1 MSAVGD
7 VKVSLV
13 LDGADEF
20 KVQVTR
26 AADSLDKISSKMDGL
41 GRASQRAQRDTWALG
56 SSFRE
61 MAFNMELARL
71 TITNL
76 TLGLT
81 ALPRAILEQASFF
94 DKTTLL
100 LAGLNVETA
109 TFAEAQQKAAV
120 EVRNL
125 MSVASASP
133 YKLNALVDSYT
144 KLKAADL
151 ASPDGFLAGL
161 VNTAGKFGKSSEE
174 LKRASVAIQQM
185 AGKGVISMEELRQQF
200 GEAVPDAMGMMAR
213 AAGISMGDLVKQV
226 STGTVEA
233 KQALALLSREMYLS
247 SAGAAHEMSKT
258 WEGALNRIS
267 TSLTELAVATGDTGF
282 YDNAVELANAFNTF
296 LQSDEAY
303 ADANRLGLML
313 TDLTDAFGAT
323 ASFIYDR
330 AKELGVAIAIMF
342 GASWASKIMSGVS
355 SLTEAYRN
363 ESAKWPESTRAVQA
377 QMLEHQRDFRRR
389 CLALEAEYRAS
400 MTRAQDRQIWAAMD
414 ANKRQFDIERA
425 AMQDRLTMLQSG
437 QSRLSA
443 ITSSVANM
451 FGGWTNVIVAAIG
464 VALYALDEFYLKQ
477 RRIADQVIETGGLV
491 ATFDD
496 LKYATT
502 QMGEDEVKLKD
513 RKQALVETKAAVAEL
528 TDQYKLTNEQVE
540 ILKNGTSAQKLGL
553 GQELGLTGA
562 KSARLFST
570 FDDVKRMESEIK
582 ASEARLVK
590 AAEAIKSA
598 REHVNETLRN
608 QGGSV
613 AANLMAKPLREVSMS
628 YEKAAKQAELKA
640 KEEASKFKDDA
651 KAANEAYQKTLN
663 SELLPARQKAM
674 EDFNSIFRE
683 EAKSLEAQIKT
694 IQAAAPDKGNG
705 EKAYTIEQDKQLSSL
720 QGRLDR
726 VTKDWNTFNEAVSV
740 SHEGLD
746 RLASQVAKTGKI
758 DPSTSYLQSAKAFT
772 AGKQEE
778 IKMQKVSLGLMDEQA
793 VKGKELA
800 KLEAMMAA
808 GKYKGLKDYQVEQMR
823 IAAMAKDAANEEARS
838 LNERARLRRTTVD
851 RLDDLSISI
860 SKKMGTAIGSS
871 DNPFLEWERG
881 FEQTNEAVK
890 EIERN
895 LNKASGVLKEDAA
908 KIDEILQKQRM
919 TDQFNISAQMQKSIT
934 ETTEAM
940 MPSMTRARAEYDR
953 QIRQLNELLE
963 LEKERLKAARDRGE
977 SAKEEAALIEE
988 NIELVKKQRALVE
1001 EQKSQN
1007 TSVFGIWKRNL
1018 IEMEDSV
1025 TEKLAG
1031 AFDGVFDAMTAGILE
1046 GKASFGDMIQSITKD
1061 LEKFLVK
1068 MALMKAFEAGA
1079 SALGFGSIGASG
1091 EAFANGGIM
1100 TEHGSVPL
1108 RKYAKGGIATSPQLA
1123 LFGEG
1128 SHNEAYVPLP
1138 DGRTIPVT
1146 MTGPANAGAAPA
1158 IHFNL
1163 INQSGTPVEA
1173 EGRGQRFDGE
1183 KYIIDVVLNA
1193 MSRPGRLRTAMQ
1205 GAK

>member
-41 GRASQRAQRDTWALG
+41 GRASQRAQRDSWALG

-233 KQALALLSREMYLS
+233 KQALSLLSREMYMS

-296 LQSDEAY
+296 LQSDKAY

-400 MTRAQDRQIWAAMD
+400 MTRAQDRQILAAMD

-513 RKQALVETKAAVAEL
+513 RKQALVETKAAVADL
-528 TDQYKLTNEQVE
+528 TAQYKLTNEQVE
-540 ILKNGTSAQKLGL
+540 ILKNGTSAQKLSL
-553 GQELGLTGA
+553 GQQLGLA
-562 KSARLFST
+562 LALPLSARLFST

-640 KEEASKFKDDA
+640 KEEESKFKDDA
-651 KAANEAYQKTLN
+651 KAASEAYKKTLN

-740 SHEGLD
+740 SHDGLD

-772 AGKQEE
+772 AGKLEE

-800 KLEAMMAA
+800 KLEAMIAA

-940 MPSMTRARAEYDR
+940 MPSMARARAEYDR
-953 QIRQLNELLE
+953 QIQQMNKLLE
-963 LEKERLKAARDRGE
+963 RENERLKAARERGE
-977 SAKEEAALIEE
+977 YAKEEAELIEG
-988 NIELVKKQRALVE
+988 NIKLVEKQRALTE

-1007 TSVFGIWKRNL
+1007 TTVFGLWKRDL
-1018 IEMEDSV
+1018 REMEDAV
-1025 TEKLAG
+1025 TEKLKG

-1046 GKASFGDMIQSITKD
+1046 GKASFGDMMQSVTKE
-1061 LEKFLVK
+1061 LERFFVK

-1079 SALGFGSIGASG
+1079 SAMGFGNIVPH
-1091 EAFANGGIM
+1091 ANGGIM
-1100 TEHGSVPL
+1100 SEHGSVPL

-1163 INQSGTPVEA
+1163 INQSGAPVEA

-1183 KYIIDVVLNA
+1183 KYIIDVVLSA